1 MSNEAFLQKVKELN
15 KQANVKEWAKYILS
29 NNSNEIDFPLK
40 SISFALGKI
49 LDANIYIVNA
59 EGHLLGYHERHRVNT
74 QRVRN
79 LIENKMFPYNY
90 IQRLSNVTET
100 TLNVKIDDNLTIF
113 PVEKRA
119 NYPEAMTSVIPIIL
133 SDDRLGTL
141 LVGRVQDEID
151 DVDALFVEHAAS
163 MIGLEIALEYG
174 KNEVEIEKQLS
185 GARLAIST
193 LSVTEVK
200 ALKGVFSQI
209 DTDNQETILT
219 TSEIADKIGVTR
231 SIVVNALR
239 KLVSASVIEQRSMGM
254 KGTYIK
260 VLNPIFSK
268 TLFSDQDPS
277 N

>member
-1 MSNEAFLQKVKELN
+1 MSNEAFLKKVKELN

-29 NNSNEIDFPLK
+29 NDSAEIDFPLK
-40 SISFALGKI
+40 SISYALGKL
-49 LDANIYIVNA
+49 LDANIFIVNA
-59 EGHLLGYHERHRVNT
+59 EGNLLGYHERYRVNT

-79 LIENKMFPYNY
+79 LIKNKTFPYNY
-90 IQRLSNVTET
+90 IQRLSGVEETIMNVQ
-100 TLNVKIDDNLTIF
+100 IDDNLTIF

-119 NYPEAMTSVIPIIL
+119 NYPDALTSVVPIVL

-141 LVGRVQDEID
+141 LVGRIQESIS
-151 DVDALFVEHAAS
+151 DVDGMLIEHAAS

-174 KNEVEIEKQLS
+174 KTEVEIEKQLS
-185 GARLAIST
+185 GAKLAIST

-200 ALKGVFSQI
+200 ALKGVFTQI
-209 DTDNQETILT
+209 NQDSQETILT

-260 VLNPIFSK
+260 VLNPIFAK
-268 TLFSDQDPS
+268 TLFSNQES
-277 N
+277 